1 MSVIPGSSAKR
12 KAFRVSG
19 STRKAWITRWD
30 RGLLGCSPAG
40 GGSDAVA
47 TDAEARTRGGER
59 AHFVPEDLRAELG
72 GHHAEV
78 VTTHREKNLPF
89 RAIGPEPTAP
99 GFSVPN
105 ISSRVGAGKGRGG
118 SAAPC
123 APGSAPGGS
132 AMAVEPAAR
141 VV

>member
-40 GGSDAVA
+40 GGSNAVA
-47 TDAEARTRGGER
+47 TDAEVRTRGGER

-78 VTTHREKNLPF
+78 VTTHRDRILQL
-89 RAIGPEPTAP
+89 RVVIPEPRPRAC
-99 GFSVPN
+99 GSN
-105 ISSRVGAGKGRGG
+105 IRNGLEAGKGG
-118 SAAPC
+118 PD
-123 APGSAPGGS
+123 
-132 AMAVEPAAR
+132 
-141 VV
+141 